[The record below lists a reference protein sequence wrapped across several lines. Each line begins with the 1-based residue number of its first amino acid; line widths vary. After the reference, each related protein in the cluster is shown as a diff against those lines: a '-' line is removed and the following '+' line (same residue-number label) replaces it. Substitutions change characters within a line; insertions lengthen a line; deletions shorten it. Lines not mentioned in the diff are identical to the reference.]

1 MRLIPAKVVG
11 RRTYLHTDS
20 LSYLAAST
28 AARVVEA
35 ERLAGLNR
43 HVHFNLVRIDDSEP
57 RISLLH
63 YPDFADDPFPSLRES
78 WLVDLDR
85 STVSYRSY
93 GDSLNPPILH
103 RKELLLPLDDLRR
116 EAYAALT
123 ATAESIGLF
132 DEPKRIGYRRQWLA
146 LVKEKG
152 YRIEGHALVP
162 LGNDESDSG
171 AADETA
177 PRHTAWQA
185 SRHLTAL
192 VRYGFSAPVQSLAR
206 HGFLNGS
213 YRLFDY
219 GCGRGDDVRGLLE
232 NGLTAAGWDP
242 FHAAD
247 NPIHAAD
254 IVNLGFVI
262 NVIEDFDE
270 RIDALTRAWSLTE
283 HLLVV
288 SVMLANQN
296 DPRGQQFRDGIM
308 TQRGTFQKYFS
319 QSEIKGFLEQVL
331 EEEAIPVAPG
341 VLYVFRDKDAEQRFL
356 LDRDRSKINRLRQP
370 SSRLREKEKRIRR
383 NRAAERYDA
392 YREPLDRLWD
402 LWLTLGRKPDKS
414 EVDDLVVLT
423 EGFSGLPKALRFLE
437 ERCDPAEI
445 ERAASARVADLE
457 VYFALSQFAQR
468 KPYVHLERGLQR
480 DVKHFFGDYAAARAR
495 GMALL
500 FQIADLAAIDQA
512 CRDAAERGLGWLEP
526 GQSLQLHVNL
536 VEQLPTLLRVY
547 VGCASVLYGDCRNA
561 DLVKIH
567 SRSGK
572 VSLTRF
578 DDFEGQVLPRMVERV
593 KVKLR
598 EQDIDYFAY
607 GEDYE
612 PPFLYHK
619 SRYINEEFPN
629 YPEQQAVE
637 QALDELA
644 LFNWTGYGPAP
655 GDFLAEL
662 ARHRWSIEGF
672 ALVRSH
678 TVPDLDDPCGR
689 YLTFRQIIECG
700 ETQARMGLANVP
712 LQPESYNAL
721 VELAEH
727 VLDPVI
733 DYFGMIR
740 LTYGFCSPQLAR
752 MIPGSMDPRLD
763 QHAAHEKNRLGTP
776 ICPRLGAAVDFIVE
790 DENMLEVAQWLV
802 ANTPFD
808 RLYFYGDDKP
818 LHVSYGPDQKR
829 DVVRMVMGK
838 MGSLVP
844 RVVRALV

>member
-1 MRLIPAKVVG
+1 MPP
-11 RRTYLHTDS
+11 
-20 LSYLAAST
+20 
-28 AARVVEA
+28 
-35 ERLAGLNR
+35 
-43 HVHFNLVRIDDSEP
+43 DDS
-57 RISLLH
+57 
-63 YPDFADDPFPSLRES
+63 
-78 WLVDLDR
+78 
-85 STVSYRSY
+85 
-93 GDSLNPPILH
+93 
-103 RKELLLPLDDLRR
+103 RR

-146 LVKEKG
+146 LVREKG

-171 AADETA
+171 AADEAA

-206 HGFLNGS
+206 HGFLDGS

-423 EGFSGLPKALRFLE
+423 EGFGSLSKALRFLE
-437 ERCDPAEI
+437 ERGDQAEI
-445 ERAASARVADLE
+445 ERASASRVADLE
-457 VYFALSQFAQR
+457 VYFALNQFEQR
-468 KPYVHLERGLQR
+468 KPSGHRASTPGIAEREVGAGEGELVPIAQ
-480 DVKHFFGDYAAARAR
+480 AARER
-495 GMALL
+495 L
-500 FQIADLAAIDQA
+500 DLV
-512 CRDAAERGLGWLEP
+512 AEQQVSAGPRLAGGEQGLGFGEF
-526 GQSLQLHVNL
+526 
-536 VEQLPTLLRVY
+536 LLRLGHGLGHGTA
-547 VGCASVLYGDCRNA
+547 GCEQQQDCAPGGR
-561 DLVKIH
+561 
-567 SRSGK
+567 
-572 VSLTRF
+572 
-578 DDFEGQVLPRMVERV
+578 LPRGCSAES
-593 KVKLR
+593 LR
-598 EQDIDYFAY
+598 
-607 GEDYE
+607 
-612 PPFLYHK
+612 
-619 SRYINEEFPN
+619 
-629 YPEQQAVE
+629 
-637 QALDELA
+637 
-644 LFNWTGYGPAP
+644 
-655 GDFLAEL
+655 
-662 ARHRWSIEGF
+662 
-672 ALVRSH
+672 
-678 TVPDLDDPCGR
+678 
-689 YLTFRQIIECG
+689 
-700 ETQARMGLANVP
+700 
-712 LQPESYNAL
+712 
-721 VELAEH
+721 
-727 VLDPVI
+727 
-733 DYFGMIR
+733 
-740 LTYGFCSPQLAR
+740 
-752 MIPGSMDPRLD
+752 
-763 QHAAHEKNRLGTP
+763 
-776 ICPRLGAAVDFIVE
+776 
-790 DENMLEVAQWLV
+790 
-802 ANTPFD
+802 
-808 RLYFYGDDKP
+808 
-818 LHVSYGPDQKR
+818 
-829 DVVRMVMGK
+829 
-838 MGSLVP
+838 
-844 RVVRALV
+844 